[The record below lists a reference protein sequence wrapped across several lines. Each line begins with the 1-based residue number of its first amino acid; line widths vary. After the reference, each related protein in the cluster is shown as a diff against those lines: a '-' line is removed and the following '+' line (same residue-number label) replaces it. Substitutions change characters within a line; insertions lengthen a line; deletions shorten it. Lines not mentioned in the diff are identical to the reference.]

1 MLETHYAEAGFGR
14 RVRRGERP
22 AVVVVDFSIAFTDPV
37 LPTGS
42 DMSAE
47 VEACSSLLRQARER
61 DIPRV
66 FTTIAY
72 DGPHDK
78 VAWWD
83 KAPGLSAMVTG
94 SRAVQLDPRLDVR
107 ADESR
112 MTKKGASAFHGT
124 DLAGWLTARRV
135 DTLIVC
141 GATTSGCVRATV
153 VDAVQTGFSV
163 LVPRECVADRAR
175 RPHEASLFDMDQ
187 KYADVL
193 SLDETLAYLA
203 GGVGKTG

>member
-1 MLETHYAEAGFGR
+1 MLETRYADAGFGR

-22 AVVVVDFSIAFTDPV
+22 AVVVVDFSIAFTDPA
-37 LPTGS
+37 LPTGA

-47 VEACSSLLRQARER
+47 VEACSSLLRRARER

-72 DGPHDK
+72 DGPQDE

-83 KAPGLSAMVTG
+83 KAPGLSALLQG
-94 SRAVQLDPRLDVR
+94 SPAVQLDPRLGVR
-107 ADESR
+107 ADEAR
-112 MTKKGASAFHGT
+112 VVKKGPSAFHGT

-153 VDAVQTGFSV
+153 VDAVQAGFRV

-203 GGVGKTG
+203 GGAGKTG